1 MVENRLPGKTMNVV
15 WKTLP
20 EIDQA
25 TIITQIVEF
34 LQYQRTQTKEHVYS
48 VSTGKK
54 YKKFL
59 DYLTDG
65 MKQKI
70 AGVKKFKQMNGII
83 GDLLLIIND
92 PEIKQLFTSITK
104 TALVHGDLIIHNLLT
119 DGKNL
124 TGVLDWELA
133 SFGELD
139 YDFFRFFYYHE
150 CAKAYQEQ
158 GIDQTFEADY
168 MNKLIVAIS
177 KSNLIEDRRL
187 FQNKYRFMR
196 AIFYLN
202 AFYWAVN
209 SKEPKKNIT

>member
-1 MVENRLPGKTMNVV
+1 
-15 WKTLP
+15 
-20 EIDQA
+20 
-25 TIITQIVEF
+25 
-34 LQYQRTQTKEHVYS
+34 
-48 VSTGKK
+48 
-54 YKKFL
+54 
-59 DYLTDG
+59 
-65 MKQKI
+65 
-70 AGVKKFKQMNGII
+70 
-83 GDLLLIIND
+83 LLLIIND
-92 PEIKQLFTSITK
+92 PEIKQLFTSTTK

-119 DGKNL
+119 DGKK
-124 TGVLDWELA
+124 LA
-133 SFGELD
+133 SFGDLD
-139 YDFFRFFYYHE
+139 YDLSRLLYYHE

-209 SKEPKKNIT
+209 SREPKKNVNEIIVQWDKKSGTKYLRT